1 MLLNKQIIMRPQDI
15 VILLK
20 IISCFNNNRK
30 WNTVTLSRELYIS
43 QSEISESLMRSVYIG
58 FMGQNKKDIYK
69 NALYEFV
76 IHGLKYSFPV
86 KPGYSVRGIPT
97 AHSARP
103 LSGIFHSDEKY
114 VWADADGDSRGFVI
128 EPLYKT
134 VAKAVKEDELL
145 YEMLALIDA
154 IRVGKAREIK
164 IASEEL
170 KKRILE
176 EVKL

>member
-1 MLLNKQIIMRPQDI
+1 MRPQDI

-20 IISCFNNNRK
+20 IISCNNNSRK
-30 WNTVTLSRELYIS
+30 WNTVILSRELYIS

-58 FMGQNKKDIYK
+58 FIAQNKKDVFK

-97 AHSARP
+97 AHSAPP
-103 LSGIFHSDEKY
+103 LSKLFNSDEKY
-114 VWADADGDSRGFVI
+114 VWADSDGDTKGYMI
-128 EPLYKT
+128 EPLYNT
-134 VAKAVKEDELL
+134 VTKAVKEDELL
-145 YEMLALIDA
+145 YRMLALIDA
-154 IRVGKAREIK
+154 IRVGKAREK
-164 IASEEL
+164 NIAADEL

-176 EVKL
+176 GEKN